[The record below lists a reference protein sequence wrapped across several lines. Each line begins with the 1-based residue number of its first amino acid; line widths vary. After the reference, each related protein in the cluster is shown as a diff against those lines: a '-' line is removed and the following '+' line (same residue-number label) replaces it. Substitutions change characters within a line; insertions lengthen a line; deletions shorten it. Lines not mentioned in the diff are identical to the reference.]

1 MQISRWQPETK
12 RKSKSKGVKNSMKNI
27 CMDKKQQRLV
37 EDNLHVVKLAIHKNI
52 IVNDNL
58 YGFEYDDLYQE
69 GCIWLCKAAVSFD
82 ETRNV
87 KFSTYAERIVINGLR
102 TYCRL
107 MCSKQKHHILLP
119 VQKDHDDEAFSLD
132 QLPAEDTLERL
143 LEEQDIYMLLQSVK
157 RQYSGT
163 IRLGI
168 EAIEWKVKGLS
179 GAEIAKMY
187 GVKPNLVGAWIARA
201 ASRLKK
207 NSDLM
212 KYFDQS
218 VEIDS
223 S

>member
-1 MQISRWQPETK
+1 
-12 RKSKSKGVKNSMKNI
+12 MKNI

-37 EDNLHVVKLAIHKNI
+37 EDNLQVVKLAIHKNI

-82 ETRNV
+82 KTRNV
-87 KFSTYAERIVINGLR
+87 KFSTYAERVVINGLR

-119 VQKDHDDEAFSLD
+119 IQKDQDDEAFSLD
-132 QLPAEDTLERL
+132 QIPAEDTLEQL
-143 LEEQDIYMLLQSVK
+143 FEEQDIYILLQSMK
-157 RQYSGT
+157 QQYSGT

-187 GVKPNLVGAWIARA
+187 GVKPNLVGAWIVRA
-201 ASRLKK
+201 ASKLKK
-207 NSDLM
+207 NSDFM
-212 KYFDQS
+212 KYFNPS

>member
-1 MQISRWQPETK
+1 
-12 RKSKSKGVKNSMKNI
+12 
-27 CMDKKQQRLV
+27 MDKKQQRLV
-37 EDNLHVVKLAIHKNI
+37 EDNLQVVKLAIHKNI
-52 IVNDNL
+52 IVNDSL

-82 ETRNV
+82 KTRNV
-87 KFSTYAERIVINGLR
+87 KFSTYAERVVINGLR

-119 VQKDHDDEAFSLD
+119 IQKDQDDEAFSLD
-132 QLPAEDTLERL
+132 QIPAEDTLEQL
-143 LEEQDIYMLLQSVK
+143 FEEQDIYILLQSMK
-157 RQYSGT
+157 QQYSGT

-179 GAEIAKMY
+179 GVEIAKMY

-201 ASRLKK
+201 VNNLKK
-207 NSDLM
+207 NSDFM
-212 KYFDQS
+212 KYFNPS
-218 VEIDS
+218 VEINS

>member
-1 MQISRWQPETK
+1 
-12 RKSKSKGVKNSMKNI
+12 
-27 CMDKKQQRLV
+27 
-37 EDNLHVVKLAIHKNI
+37 
-52 IVNDNL
+52 
-58 YGFEYDDLYQE
+58 
-69 GCIWLCKAAVSFD
+69 
-82 ETRNV
+82 
-87 KFSTYAERIVINGLR
+87 
-102 TYCRL
+102 
-107 MCSKQKHHILLP
+107 
-119 VQKDHDDEAFSLD
+119 
-132 QLPAEDTLERL
+132 
-143 LEEQDIYMLLQSVK
+143 MLLQSVK

-207 NSDLM
+207 NGDFM
-212 KYFDQS
+212 EYFNRS